1 MRNKTRHELLDEL
14 YEIGSSKIEK
24 EFSLER
30 VLTQLRQLKVIMK

>member
-1 MRNKTRHELLDEL
+1 LKKNTKLKKTRHELLDEL

-30 VLTQLRQLKVIMK
+30 VLT